1 MCVCVALQSS
11 KFLVDAQ
18 RAGGKRNLRGGSR
31 DSLSQG
37 GGSGGG
43 AVWGETDR
51 RKAKPHSHSSLSL
64 QPLHSTKKKIRMSL
78 RLKVTTPGKP
88 ACVLTVESGSTLSQF
103 TRLVASSLQVNE
115 SGLALFVGFPPRPIV
130 MDNVNALCSSL
141 FSTGTVVEV
150 RPQIPFDMVKYGVT
164 PDGNCLFLST
174 NYLMEGTPP
183 QTSDSDMQRSLVA
196 SVIISCPEEYTEG
209 YLGMPPAQYVQMITK
224 NGTWGGGIELAILSK
239 AHECELFSVDIC
251 SGTVYRFGEE
261 GGFKRRAFLLYD
273 GLHYDPLIGKEKGQ
287 TLFPVGDKDTERA
300 LLGALKLAAELK
312 ASGKYTNLA
321 GFSLRCSSC
330 GLGCVGQGG
339 AVAHAKETGH
349 SGFFEYR

>member
-1 MCVCVALQSS
+1 M
-11 KFLVDAQ
+11 
-18 RAGGKRNLRGGSR
+18 
-31 DSLSQG
+31 
-37 GGSGGG
+37 
-43 AVWGETDR
+43 
-51 RKAKPHSHSSLSL
+51 
-64 QPLHSTKKKIRMSL
+64 L
-78 RLKVTTPGKP
+78 RLKVTCLGKP
-88 ACVLTVESGSTLSQF
+88 ACVLNVEPLSTLSQF
-103 TRLVASSLQVNE
+103 TRQVQSSLGLSD
-115 SGLALFVGFPPRPIV
+115 SGLAFFVSYPPKPV
-130 MDNVNALCSSL
+130 NMDNVNAQCSTL
-141 FSTGTVVEV
+141 FTTGTVVEV
-150 RPQIPFDMVKYGVT
+150 RPQTPLEMVKYGVT

-183 QTSDSDMQRSLVA
+183 QTSDSDLQRNLVA
-196 SVIISCPEEYTEG
+196 SVIISCPDEFTEG
-209 YLGMPPAQYVQMITK
+209 HLGMPPSSYVEMITK
-224 NGTWGGGIELAILSK
+224 NGTWGGGIELSILSK
-239 AHECELFSVDIC
+239 AHECELYSVDIC

-287 TLFPVGDKDTERA
+287 TLFPVGEKDTERA

-349 SGFFEYR
+349 SGFFEYK